1 MKYEI
6 ERFNPCVEAI
16 EFRAKFDSFE
26 ESWDACERGDWM
38 LWIACELNIGKIL
51 FLAKGEC
58 AKTVIHLMKDDRSK
72 KAVKAAIDYGNGKI
86 TKKQLNTAYTAA
98 YAAAAAAA
106 ADAAGADAYAGA
118 GAYAAY
124 AAAAAGAGAAYAAA
138 GAADAYAD
146 VGAAGAAAA
155 GAGAAYK
162 IINQLQTANICRG
175 ILTKAVFEKIKKLED

>member
-106 ADAAGADAYAGA
+106 AAAD
-118 GAYAAY
+118 
-124 AAAAAGAGAAYAAA
+124 A
-138 GAADAYAD
+138 GAADAYAAA
-146 VGAAGAAAA
+146 GAAGAAAA